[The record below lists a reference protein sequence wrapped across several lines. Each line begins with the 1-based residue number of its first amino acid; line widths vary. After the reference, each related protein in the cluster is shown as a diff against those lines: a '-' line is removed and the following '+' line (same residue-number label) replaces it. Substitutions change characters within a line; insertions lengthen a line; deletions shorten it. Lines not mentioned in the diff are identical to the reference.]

1 MALVKIGN
9 IKGQKGDKG
18 DKGDQGIVPPSIDKR
33 LDVMEEIASEP
44 GTRYENHVIDPNPA
58 TTVDTWVGG
67 NVTLQQ
73 ATTTWGRA
81 IYNGTTGTS
90 VVARGGFGSGED
102 SKAPVYPGQ
111 NVAARLNI
119 RAMDGQRMSA
129 TLYVR
134 AFTWDGSAFV
144 NGTTIATSGQLHIEP
159 GAANQVTFEAY
170 GSVPADTAFTHMEM
184 WFTFRRFGETYP
196 SAGDFVYFRQAAL
209 YSGPNAVAPIP
220 YIDGNSA
227 NAFWVDK
234 PNKSASIQLSPRTS
248 GGGSSVTNSKAAH
261 DVLLDDF
268 TYRRGGVKHIGP
280 KTSISFRV
288 DHGLANF
295 DSKMRTKLESL
306 GFKYALTLGS
316 RDWGAS
322 ENAGITP
329 SIVNNWVVGGFAE
342 IWSHG
347 VSHADADTPAKLQDY
362 IVNSRQELE
371 ADIPA
376 ATVDGFMPPGAGGT
390 RYMGF
395 GPSDTPQKYFETLAG
410 QLILENY
417 AIGTGQFPGT
427 AYRVQ
432 DGTPRVGQAYFNMDT
447 FDTAGVMSRVNTA
460 ISEGKGIQLM
470 VHPSLIDTSGHITTA
485 QLHAVLDQIKAL
497 QDAGDV
503 VVMSAYDQLLADSTG
518 VPGEPGPAGPGVPA
532 GGTALQMI
540 RKNSAGTTTEWVTP
554 TKSLVGLSNVDNT
567 ADLDKPISLQV
578 QQALDEKM
586 DVFIE
591 DPNDPGFYL
600 IGG

>member
-44 GTRYENHVIDPNPA
+44 GTRYENLVMDPNPA
-58 TTVDTWVGG
+58 STVDTWVGG

-73 ATTTWGRA
+73 ATTVWGRA
-81 IYNGTTGTS
+81 IYTGTSGTS

-111 NVAARLNI
+111 NVAARISI

-134 AFTWDGSAFV
+134 AFTWNGTAFV

-159 GAANQVTFEAY
+159 GAINQVTFEAF

-184 WFTFRRFGETYP
+184 WFTFRRYAETYP
-196 SAGDFVYFRQAAL
+196 TIGDFVYFRQAAL
-209 YSGPNAVAPIP
+209 YSGPQAVAPIP

-227 NAFWVDK
+227 GAFWVDK
-234 PNKSASIQLSPRTS
+234 PNKSASIRLTARTS
-248 GGGSSVTNSKAAH
+248 GGGGTGSGEAKAAH
-261 DVLLDDF
+261 AALLDDF
-268 TYRRGGVKHIGP
+268 TQRRGGTKQIGQ
-280 KTSISFRV
+280 KTSISFRI
-288 DHGLANF
+288 DHGLKNF
-295 DSKMRTKLESL
+295 DAKMRAKLESL
-306 GFKYALTLGS
+306 GFPYALALGS

-322 ENAGITP
+322 ENAGITKT
-329 SIVNNWVVGGFAE
+329 IVNNWVVGGFAE
-342 IWSHG
+342 IWSHSIG
-347 VSHADADTPAKLQDY
+347 HDDADTSAKIRDY
-362 IVNSRQELE
+362 IVNSRKELE
-371 ADIPA
+371 ADLPA
-376 ATVDGFMPPGAGGT
+376 AKVDGYMPPGAGGT

-395 GPSDTPQKYFETLAG
+395 GPSDTPQKFYETLAG
-410 QLILENY
+410 QMILQTY
-417 AIGTGQFPGT
+417 AVTGGSMEV
-427 AYRVQ
+427 YRVQ
-432 DGTPRVGQAYFNMDT
+432 DGTPRIGHGYFNMDT
-447 FDTAGVMSRVNTA
+447 FDTAGVMGRVQNA
-460 ISEGKGIQLM
+460 INDGRGIQLM
-470 VHPSLIDTSGHITTA
+470 IHPSLIDTAGHITTA

-497 QDAGDV
+497 QDAGTV
-503 VVMSAYDQLLADSTG
+503 IVMSAYDQLLADSTR
-518 VPGEPGPAGPGVPA
+518 VPGAPGPAGPGVPT

-554 TKSLVGLSNVDNT
+554 TKSIVGLNNVDNT
-567 ADLDKPISLQV
+567 SDLNKPVSLATRQE
-578 QQALDEKM
+578 LDTKM
-586 DVFIE
+586 NVFIE
-591 DPNDPGFYL
+591 DPSDPGFYF